1 MREILRTLA
10 SFESPAADATRHDR
24 RVNADRHGTDHDSV
38 CGRLAFGLQWQ
49 RRRFETPPFGHR

>member
-24 RVNADRHGTDHDSV
+24 GVNADRHGTDHDSV
-38 CGRLAFGLQWQ
+38 CGGLAFGLQWQ
-49 RRRFETPPFGHR
+49 RRRF